1 MHGVAVRADWAD
13 LSGELRSDKSCFY
26 LLANTRALDEAAAV
40 ARNREIGRELRRGGP
55 RLVVSRSDSTLRGHF
70 PAEVDALADGLGWRR
85 PLVLVA
91 PQFFGGGRVT
101 ADGVH
106 YVLGA
111 PADGDRPATPA
122 GETEFARD
130 RAFGYR
136 RSRLAE
142 WVAEKTRGSA
152 DYAHTWHL
160 SLHAIRGGV
169 RAVQDAFEAA
179 LLDETVRVVCVD
191 GLEERD
197 MLVVASGLKAA
208 MAAQRGALHARG
220 GVVVRSAGSAVAA
233 LTGMPPKP
241 FLGREALSPSSG
253 GGLVVVGSYTQKTS
267 AQLAELR
274 RRCGWLDAVEVD
286 VGEVL
291 ADAEGAVARAS
302 AAAAAALGAGRSACV
317 FTSRRVQQDDGSGGL
332 VIGAKVN
339 EALCAV
345 AARVVERATPAFV
358 VAKGGITSND
368 VAVKSLGVRRADV
381 LGQVVAGVP
390 AWRLG
395 RESRL
400 PGASYVVFP
409 GNVGDADD
417 LANVVET
424 VAGASGAGVRRGV
437 DRARGRPAPRAGG
450 GRPRPRR

>member
-1 MHGVAVRADWAD
+1 
-13 LSGELRSDKSCFY
+13 
-26 LLANTRALDEAAAV
+26 
-40 ARNREIGRELRRGGP
+40 
-55 RLVVSRSDSTLRGHF
+55 
-70 PAEVDALADGLGWRR
+70 
-85 PLVLVA
+85 
-91 PQFFGGGRVT
+91 
-101 ADGVH
+101 
-106 YVLGA
+106 
-111 PADGDRPATPA
+111 
-122 GETEFARD
+122 
-130 RAFGYR
+130 
-136 RSRLAE
+136 
-142 WVAEKTRGSA
+142 
-152 DYAHTWHL
+152 
-160 SLHAIRGGV
+160 
-169 RAVQDAFEAA
+169 
-179 LLDETVRVVCVD
+179 
-191 GLEERD
+191 
-197 MLVVASGLKAA
+197 MLVVASGPKAA
-208 MAAQRGALHARG
+208 MAAQRAPCTRGAASSCGPRGAPWPRSQACRPSRSSGARRSRPRAAAASWSSGRTRRRPPRSSRSCAG
-220 GVVVRSAGSAVAA
+220 GAAGSTRSRWTWA
-233 LTGMPPKP
+233 
-241 FLGREALSPSSG
+241 RSSP
-253 GGLVVVGSYTQKTS
+253 TP
-267 AQLAELR
+267 R
-274 RRCGWLDAVEVD
+274 
-286 VGEVL
+286 
-291 ADAEGAVARAS
+291 AVARAS

-358 VAKGGITSND
+358 VARAASRRTTSP
-368 VAVKSLGVRRADV
+368 SSRWVRRADV

>member
-1 MHGVAVRADWAD
+1 M
-13 LSGELRSDKSCFY
+13 C
-26 LLANTRALDEAAAV
+26 
-40 ARNREIGRELRRGGP
+40 I
-55 RLVVSRSDSTLRGHF
+55 
-70 PAEVDALADGLGWRR
+70 
-85 PLVLVA
+85 
-91 PQFFGGGRVT
+91 
-101 ADGVH
+101 
-106 YVLGA
+106 
-111 PADGDRPATPA
+111 
-122 GETEFARD
+122 RD
-130 RAFGYR
+130 R
-136 RSRLAE
+136 
-142 WVAEKTRGSA
+142 
-152 DYAHTWHL
+152 
-160 SLHAIRGGV
+160 
-169 RAVQDAFEAA
+169 
-179 LLDETVRVVCVD
+179 
-191 GLEERD
+191 
-197 MLVVASGLKAA
+197 
-208 MAAQRGALHARG
+208 
-220 GVVVRSAGSAVAA
+220 
-233 LTGMPPKP
+233 
-241 FLGREALSPSSG
+241 
-253 GGLVVVGSYTQKTS
+253 
-267 AQLAELR
+267 
-274 RRCGWLDAVEVD
+274 
-286 VGEVL
+286 
-291 ADAEGAVARAS
+291 
-302 AAAAAALGAGRSACV
+302 GAGRSACV

-424 VAGASGAGVRRGV
+424 VAGASGAGVRRRV

>member
-1 MHGVAVRADWAD
+1 M
-13 LSGELRSDKSCFY
+13 
-26 LLANTRALDEAAAV
+26 
-40 ARNREIGRELRRGGP
+40 
-55 RLVVSRSDSTLRGHF
+55 
-70 PAEVDALADGLGWRR
+70 
-85 PLVLVA
+85 
-91 PQFFGGGRVT
+91 Q
-101 ADGVH
+101 
-106 YVLGA
+106 
-111 PADGDRPATPA
+111 
-122 GETEFARD
+122 
-130 RAFGYR
+130 
-136 RSRLAE
+136 
-142 WVAEKTRGSA
+142 
-152 DYAHTWHL
+152 
-160 SLHAIRGGV
+160 
-169 RAVQDAFEAA
+169 QDA
-179 LLDETVRVVCVD
+179 
-191 GLEERD
+191 
-197 MLVVASGLKAA
+197 
-208 MAAQRGALHARG
+208 
-220 GVVVRSAGSAVAA
+220 
-233 LTGMPPKP
+233 
-241 FLGREALSPSSG
+241 
-253 GGLVVVGSYTQKTS
+253 
-267 AQLAELR
+267 
-274 RRCGWLDAVEVD
+274 
-286 VGEVL
+286 
-291 ADAEGAVARAS
+291 
-302 AAAAAALGAGRSACV
+302 
-317 FTSRRVQQDDGSGGL
+317 GSGGL